1 MNTKFLIL
9 AAATFLV
16 TQCTCEHKST
26 EMKMPVTS
34 SQEVNSTYPTE
45 KPESGVTRL
54 IEKQNI
60 FLENE
65 KVNIT
70 FNKVTEDN
78 RCPMNARCVW
88 AGYASAEIEVMS
100 VHSRP
105 RKFIVSTIDDAA
117 KNLKNSF
124 VFNGHKY
131 TLVNFYPANS
141 TEVNFEKLKGKYVV
155 DIKVE

>member
-1 MNTKFLIL
+1 MHLSK
-9 AAATFLV
+9 
-16 TQCTCEHKST
+16 KST

-60 FLENE
+60 FLEK

-105 RKFIVSTIDDAA
+105 RKFIVSTIDDAG
-117 KNLKNSF
+117 KTLKILLF
-124 VFNGHKY
+124 
-131 TLVNFYPANS
+131 
-141 TEVNFEKLKGKYVV
+141 
-155 DIKVE
+155 